1 MTTFEEAVE
10 KALGRASRDE
20 LCALAERIR
29 DGGPIPS
36 AWSGTALA
44 RLAAIVDSLA
54 GYAGSR
60 AEAGAYLLGAAVGY
74 ERRRR
79 EQRVQVVWGG
89 PVVHGVP
96 IRGMGQVLADVIGRA
111 EKSLLLMTYSAKPYE
126 PVIAALSA
134 ALGRGVAVSVV
145 VETLQG
151 AGSAINGPEPAAA
164 FGGLA
169 GIELWHWPKKLRP
182 NPKAK
187 MHAKIAIGDRREML
201 VSSANITASGIDASM
216 EAGLLVRGGEAPR
229 RADDQIRELMTE
241 GTIVRLT

>member
-1 MTTFEEAVE
+1 MTAFEQAVD

-20 LCALAERIR
+20 LCALGERIR

-36 AWSGTALA
+36 AWSGTAA
-44 RLAAIVDSLA
+44 GRLAAIVDSVDKY
-54 GYAGSR
+54 GGSR

-96 IRGMGQVLADVIGRA
+96 LRGMGQVLADVIARA
-111 EKSLLLMTYSAKPYE
+111 EQTLLLMTYSAKPYE
-126 PVIAALSA
+126 PVITALSA
-134 ALGRGVAVSVV
+134 ALERRVAVSVV
-145 VETLQG
+145 VETLEG
-151 AGSAINGPEPAAA
+151 AGSAISGSEPAAA
-164 FGGLA
+164 FAGLA

-201 VSSANITASGIDASM
+201 VSSANLTASGIDASM

-229 RADDQIRELMTE
+229 RADDQIRELMTA
-241 GTIVRLT
+241 GTIVRLA